1 MLQKLILYVEP
12 SKADQRYWGK
22 CSVMLWI
29 FRCVSQF
36 QIFCPIVLM
45 SYQNIPVI
53 SLFLY
58 SDCIFHMAS
67 STQKQHK
74 NLADHVSEFGVW
86 KMFTL
91 RKETDQQLLFS
102 SIEWTLPACRLHV
115 MPCPGRCG
123 LINTVLDSWNPST
136 RRASST
142 LSPEAKASYLPLDSV
157 GAEDHSLLLDLP
169 LATPA
174 QSPGKAFP
182 LLSLSY
188 GELKLSHSS
197 VTLTPTAWGQSPPQ
211 RL

>member
-1 MLQKLILYVEP
+1 
-12 SKADQRYWGK
+12 
-22 CSVMLWI
+22 MLWI
-29 FRCVSQF
+29 FRCVSHF
-36 QIFCPIVLM
+36 QIFCPIVPM

-53 SLFLY
+53 SLLLY
-58 SDCIFHMAS
+58 SDCVFHMAS

-74 NLADHVSEFGVW
+74 NLADHVSKFGVW

-102 SIEWTLPACRLHV
+102 SIEWTLPACCLHV
-115 MPCPGRCG
+115 THCPGHCG
-123 LINTVLDSWNPST
+123 LINTVLDSWNSST

-142 LSPEAKASYLPLDSV
+142 LSPEAKPSCLPLDSV

-169 LATPA
+169 LTTPA

-188 GELKLSHSS
+188 GELQTQPLLSHFNTHCMGPIPTPE
-197 VTLTPTAWGQSPPQ
+197 TLIHLPGGI
-211 RL
+211 